1 MTRRVAYA
9 AGAVYLVTSVVW
21 FAGLRDY
28 TFYARDFWFY
38 VVMFLVPGGLV
49 VGSAWLVLTA
59 RVWARVLGALLA
71 LPCLGIWILSLM
83 LAYGEF
89 RIH

>member
-1 MTRRVAYA
+1 MPRKLVFSGVSVYA
-9 AGAVYLVTSVVW
+9 VTAIVW
-21 FAGLRDY
+21 IAGLWDH
-28 TFYARDFWFY
+28 TLYARDFWFY

-49 VGSAWLVLTA
+49 VLSAWLIFMD
-59 RVWARVLGALLA
+59 RIWARVLGAALA